1 MSSNICAYQKKKKN
15 TFRHR
20 CYYKFWVGKHGLK
33 VKNKNHILG
42 HSNSWL
48 PCVRTCM
55 QACMDGM
62 KLVKSTINSYCFLQL
77 ILPKTFHKLD
87 YIIDSLVFG
96 EKQIQSL
103 LASYIN
109 CGNVYDK
116 VYIHKFFGFLLQ
128 FFIVQN
134 ACSQHQTFNFLKKML
149 FFKRFI
155 KQIWGDKS
163 WPPIRISYKC
173 ICYEEKKSL
182 GMKWHTFIGT
192 IKLYSNRI
200 RSSMINLYPLSFSC
214 SVFSII
220 IILSATLPSRWAF
233 HSWRIN

>member
-1 MSSNICAYQKKKKN
+1 MASMCTYVHASM
-15 TFRHR
+15 
-20 CYYKFWVGKHGLK
+20 HGR
-33 VKNKNHILG
+33 NE
-42 HSNSWL
+42 
-48 PCVRTCM
+48 T
-55 QACMDGM
+55 
-62 KLVKSTINSYCFLQL
+62 KSTINSYCFLQL

-96 EKQIQSL
+96 QKQIQSL
-103 LASYIN
+103 LESYIN

-116 VYIHKFFGFLLQ
+116 VYIHNFFGFLLQ

-173 ICYEEKKSL
+173 ICYEERKSL
-182 GMKWHTFIGT
+182 GMKWHAFIGT
-192 IKLYSNRI
+192 IKL
-200 RSSMINLYPLSFSC
+200 
-214 SVFSII
+214 
-220 IILSATLPSRWAF
+220 
-233 HSWRIN
+233 